1 MLKCLLFTAM
11 AAILAVSMSFAD
23 QSNGKVTIPVDKTTP
38 TDGKQMFSSYC
49 APCHGVDGKGHGPA
63 AAALKV
69 PPTDL
74 TELAKKNNGKF
85 PDAHVV
91 SILRFGVEVS
101 AHGSSQMPMWGPILG
116 TMSKTNA
123 QDKDLRMS
131 NLSRYLESIQ
141 VR

>member
-1 MLKCLLFTAM
+1 MLKCLLLTAM

-23 QSNGKVTIPVDKTTP
+23 QSNGKVTIPVEKTTP
-38 TDGKQMFSSYC
+38 NDGRQMFTSYC
-49 APCHGVDGKGHGPA
+49 APCHGADAKGLGPA
-63 AAALKV
+63 AAALKA

-74 TELAKKNNGKF
+74 TELAKTNNGKY
-85 PDAHVV
+85 PDAHVGA
-91 SILRFGVEVS
+91 ILQFGVEVS
-101 AHGSSQMPMWGPILG
+101 AHGSSQMPVWGPILG

-123 QDKDLRMS
+123 QDKHLRMS